1 MKRIMMA
8 GIAAATVIA
17 TPVLAEGHDRD
28 RYVKST
34 KSAAWVY
41 SDHNS
46 HYLDYKTS
54 ISEAERELAKDLADA
69 DDASDRMRARD
80 EYERELADAESDF
93 RKEMAERGVR
103 VPRGRVIAEM
113 ASN

>member
-17 TPVLAEGHDRD
+17 TPAFAEGHDRD
-28 RYVKST
+28 RHARST

-54 ISEAERELAKDLADA
+54 ISEAERELVSDLADA

>member
-1 MKRIMMA
+1 MKRMMMA
-8 GIAAATVIA
+8 GIAAATLA
-17 TPVLAEGHDRD
+17 STPALADGHERD
-28 RYVKST
+28 RWTAST
-34 KSAAWVY
+34 RSAAWVY

-54 ISEAERELAKDLADA
+54 ISEAKRELANDLADA

-113 ASN
+113 AKD

>member
-8 GIAAATVIA
+8 GIAAATLVSA
-17 TPVLAEGHDRD
+17 PALAEGYDRD
-28 RYVKST
+28 RHAKST

-46 HYLDYKTS
+46 HYLDYRTS
-54 ISEAERELAKDLADA
+54 ISEAERELANDLADA